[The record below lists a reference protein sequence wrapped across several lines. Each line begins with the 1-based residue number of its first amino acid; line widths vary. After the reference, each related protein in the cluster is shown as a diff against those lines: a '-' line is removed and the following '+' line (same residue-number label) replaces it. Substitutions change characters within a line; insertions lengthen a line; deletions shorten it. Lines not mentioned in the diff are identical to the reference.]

1 MKRREFMAL
10 LGGAA
15 ARPGVARAQHPA
27 MPVIGFLSARTA
39 ESDVDLLAAFRQ
51 GLSAAGYV
59 ENKNV
64 AIQYRFA
71 DGRYGRV
78 PSMAAELVSRRVA
91 VIVAGGGTQSAAKE
105 ATSTI
110 PIVFSMAGDPV
121 KSGLVPNLS
130 RPGGNL
136 TGVTNLNVEVG
147 PKLVELLHQA
157 VPSAANIGLLVNPAV
172 SGEKESLSKD
182 LDPAAL
188 ALGLRLHVAY
198 AATEGELDAA
208 FADLAAARAG
218 ALIIGTDAF
227 FTSRSR
233 QLAALTLRYALPA
246 IYGFRQFSVAGGLM
260 SYGGSVTDSYRLVGV
275 YVSRILKGD
284 KPADLPVQQSTKIE
298 LIINLKT
305 AKTLGVTIPPSMLAI
320 ADEVIE

>member
-15 ARPGVARAQHPA
+15 AWPGVARAQHPA

-110 PIVFSMAGDPV
+110 SIVFSMAGDPV

>member
-1 MKRREFMAL
+1 MKRREFITL

-15 ARPGVARAQHPA
+15 MVPVAARAQRA
-27 MPVIGFLSARTA
+27 MPVIGFLSARKA
-39 ESDVDLLAAFRQ
+39 DSDVDLLAAFRQ
-51 GLSAAGYV
+51 GLGAAGYV

-71 DGRYGRV
+71 DGQYDRL
-78 PSMAAELVSRRVA
+78 PSMAAELVSRQVA

-105 ATSTI
+105 ATTTI

-121 KSGLVPNLS
+121 KSGLVPNLG

-157 VPSAANIGLLVNPAV
+157 VPLATNVGLLVNPTAL
-172 SGEKESLSKD
+172 GEEETLSKD
-182 LDPAAL
+182 LNPAAL
-188 ALGLRLHVAY
+188 ALGLRLHVVY
-198 AATEGELDAA
+198 GSTERELDAA
-208 FADLAAARAG
+208 FADLIAVRAG

-233 QLAALTLRYALPA
+233 QLAALTLRHAVPA
-246 IYGFRQFSVAGGLM
+246 IYGFRQFSAAGGLM
-260 SYGGSVTDSYRLVGV
+260 SYGGSVTDSYRLRWRVCEP
-275 YVSRILKGD
+275 YPKR
-284 KPADLPVQQSTKIE
+284 
-298 LIINLKT
+298 
-305 AKTLGVTIPPSMLAI
+305 
-320 ADEVIE
+320 

>member
-1 MKRREFMAL
+1 MNRRDL
-10 LGGAA
+10 IVLIGGAA
-15 ARPGVARAQHPA
+15 AWPVAARAQA
-27 MPVIGFLSARTA
+27 MPVIGFLSARTP

-51 GLSAAGYV
+51 GLFAAGYV

-71 DGRYGRV
+71 DGRYDRL

-105 ATSTI
+105 ATTTI
-110 PIVFSMAGDPV
+110 PIVFSMASDPV

-182 LDPAAL
+182 LNPAAL

-198 AATEGELDAA
+198 ATTERELDAA

-246 IYGFRQFSVAGGLM
+246 IYGFRQFSAAGGLM